1 MSELNQEQDLLVND
15 AKQVQANNCYA
26 ASVAQ
31 STGAQESLLLQGDDD
46 ESLDQ
51 DFPCEQ
57 ANNESSPWN
66 LNQEA
71 SADSNDSAESDSEF
85 ECECQSE
92 SSCESE
98 SEGECES
105 ELLVDG
111 DDLDEEPLVT
121 FDSLGLSDAVLKA
134 IKHEG
139 FEQPTPIQLRS
150 IPTFLEGHDM
160 IGQAQ
165 TGTGKTAAFAL
176 PILSKLPKRQK
187 NIFALVLEPTRELA
201 IQVAE
206 LFSRFAK
213 YIDNFRV
220 APIYGGASYE
230 SQIRSLRHG
239 AQVVVAT
246 PGRLIDL
253 IEKGRLD
260 FSEVEHIVIDEA
272 DEMLRMGFIDD
283 VDWILD

>member
-66 LNQEA
+66 LNQEV
-71 SADSNDSAESDSEF
+71 SADSNDSAESDSES

-98 SEGECES
+98 SEGES
-105 ELLVDG
+105 ELLVEG

-160 IGQAQ
+160 IGQAY
-165 TGTGKTAAFAL
+165 
-176 PILSKLPKRQK
+176 S
-187 NIFALVLEPTRELA
+187 
-201 IQVAE
+201 
-206 LFSRFAK
+206 
-213 YIDNFRV
+213 
-220 APIYGGASYE
+220 
-230 SQIRSLRHG
+230 
-239 AQVVVAT
+239 
-246 PGRLIDL
+246 
-253 IEKGRLD
+253 
-260 FSEVEHIVIDEA
+260 
-272 DEMLRMGFIDD
+272 
-283 VDWILD
+283 